1 MLRIPRRGER
11 GYNMVILV
19 IVITLMNAALA
30 ITLPAW
36 STAIRREKEEEL
48 IFRGLQYA
56 EAIRVFRNRFQR
68 LPQRLEELVEVKPRC
83 IRQLWKDPMTESGK
97 WQLIFEGQ
105 PTPLPLQAQPGNDLD
120 EPESTEPG
128 QLNGPRGT
136 VAAGPIKG
144 VRSSSGKEAIL
155 KFNNQQSYNQWEFT
169 VDLLTPSAAVV
180 PGAAVPGTTGGVVLS
195 SRWIG
200 RPLPR
205 GLVPPG
211 VNPNPNQN
219 PNDPSLLNPP
229 GTPLPP
235 PTAPDPGG
243 VPPQPLPPGQGI
255 HPPLIPVPGTKPGG
269 KPGGAA

>member
-68 LPQRLEELVEVKPRC
+68 LPQSLNELVEVKPRC

-105 PTPLPLQAQPGNDLD
+105 PTVPGQLQAQPGNDSD
-120 EPESTEPG
+120 DPG
-128 QLNGPRGT
+128 QSQFGVPKDPVN
-136 VAAGPIKG
+136 VGPIKG
-144 VRSSSGKEAIL
+144 VRSSSGKESIL

-169 VDLLTPSAAVV
+169 VDLLIPGAAVV
-180 PGAAVPGTTGGVVLS
+180 PGAAVPAPGATGGVVLS

-211 VNPNPNQN
+211 VNPSQN

-229 GTPLPP
+229 GTPVPA
-235 PTAPDPGG
+235 PTVPDPGG

-255 HPPLIPVPGTKPGG
+255 HPPLIPVPGVKPGG
-269 KPGGAA
+269 KPGGAS